1 MNPDNQ
7 YMKNNILIM
16 NIQEK
21 CQKFLSEGFLKNK
34 ILKNMN
40 IVNFV
45 SWKSR
50 QTKTLWNY
58 IFRGNIN
65 ITNVTYLLKPLMK
78 LLDRFV
84 YMYIYNGTKIDRMAR
99 FVLLD

>member
-21 CQKFLSEGFLKNK
+21 CQKFLSEGFFKNK

-50 QTKTLWNY
+50 QTKTL
-58 IFRGNIN
+58 
-65 ITNVTYLLKPLMK
+65 
-78 LLDRFV
+78 
-84 YMYIYNGTKIDRMAR
+84 
-99 FVLLD
+99 